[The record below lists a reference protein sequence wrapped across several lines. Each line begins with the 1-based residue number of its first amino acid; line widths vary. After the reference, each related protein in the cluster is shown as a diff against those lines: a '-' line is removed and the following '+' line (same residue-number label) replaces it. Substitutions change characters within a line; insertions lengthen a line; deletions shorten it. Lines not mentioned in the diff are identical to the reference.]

1 MTLRPGFEFT
11 RERREIQK
19 TEAFRDEMRVRAQVE
34 GTISEGTRFLGLRHA
49 RYKGVDGHKIQFYMT
64 GAALNVKRLI
74 KAITQS
80 IEIQANPVLAFK
92 T

>member
-1 MTLRPGFEFT
+1 LRPGFEFT

-19 TEAFRDEMRVRAQVE
+19 TKAFRDEMRVRAQVE

-49 RYKGVDGHKIQFYMT
+49 RYKGEDGHKIQFYMT

-74 KAITQS
+74 KVITQG
-80 IEIQANPVLAFK
+80 IEIQAKPVLAFS